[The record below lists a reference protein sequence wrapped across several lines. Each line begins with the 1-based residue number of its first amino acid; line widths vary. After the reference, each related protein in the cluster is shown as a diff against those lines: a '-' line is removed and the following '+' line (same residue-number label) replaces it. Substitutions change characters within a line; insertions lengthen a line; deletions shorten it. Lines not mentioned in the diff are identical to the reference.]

1 MASVLEDVP
10 MSDDMDFEDDVE
22 AELEVDELDPSDDEQ
37 QPAAAAPPKGK
48 SRKASTSKPGVR
60 VPGHTLL
67 PAARVESMLQS
78 SGITNSALGMSKEG
92 QFMLSIATEEF
103 IKLLAKHAYE
113 KAKQEKSN
121 MVRYEDVALVPLS
134 RHPEFTFLQD
144 VIPRPVS
151 LKYALDS
158 REQKLQ
164 ELLDQDPAVGGC
176 APEFQSASSTP
187 FTPAD
192 AESASTSA
200 SASTAT
206 KSKKSKASTNGKEK
220 QTNGSS
226 ESASGRQKKA
236 ASAKSSRSASASSA
250 GTPAREEPPT
260 VKLPSRPSRKSLN
273 GLISASHLAAKPAYP
288 SPLANG
294 HVKSD
299 SPNPDAMDETPTTDD
314 VPRTHQPLGPG
325 SGFLGQEFA
334 SRSASVASST
344 ENPGRTIYSQ
354 TTQPD

>member
-1 MASVLEDVP
+1 MATVLEDVP

-37 QPAAAAPPKGK
+37 QPTAAAPTKGK

-60 VPGHTLL
+60 IPGHTLL
-67 PAARVESMLQS
+67 PATRVDGILQQ
-78 SGITNSALGMSKEG
+78 SGITSSALGMSKEG

-113 KAKQEKSN
+113 NAKQEKSN
-121 MVRYEDVALVPLS
+121 MVRYEDVALVPVS
-134 RHPEFTFLQD
+134 HQPEFAFLQD
-144 VIPRPVS
+144 VIPRPMA
-151 LKYALDS
+151 LKYALEF
-158 REQKLQ
+158 RQQKLQ
-164 ELLDQDPAVGGC
+164 ELLDQDPALGGC
-176 APEFQSASSTP
+176 TSDFQSSASYAP
-187 FTPAD
+187 PE

-200 SASTAT
+200 SAPTTT
-206 KSKKSKASTNGKEK
+206 KSKKAKASTNGKEK

-273 GLISASHLAAKPAYP
+273 GLISASHLAAKPTYP

-294 HVKSD
+294 HVKDD
-299 SPNPDAMDETPTTDD
+299 SPNPGAMDEAPTPDD
-314 VPRTHQPLGPG
+314 HPRSAMGPG
-325 SGFLGQEFA
+325 TGFLGQEFA
-334 SRSASVASST
+334 SRSASVSSST

-354 TTQPD
+354 TSQPD